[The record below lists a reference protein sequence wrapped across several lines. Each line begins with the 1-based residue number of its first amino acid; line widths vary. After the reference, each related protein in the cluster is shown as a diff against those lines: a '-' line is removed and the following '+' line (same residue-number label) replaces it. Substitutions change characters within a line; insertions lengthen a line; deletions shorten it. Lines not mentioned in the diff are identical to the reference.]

1 MICCD
6 HVLMGDFLL
15 FVLNLTRICYVRS
28 RLRDGPVNWESA
40 NTEIKRGESGESR
53 GCRESL
59 SLPFSFFPPRLLFA
73 WLFLSRLPHYL
84 SNWNRLLPKL
94 VCEPGVD
101 IKVTGKYS
109 YVLYAVTLTTQKS
122 LLGAS
127 LSLSHTLID
136 PPSKGSNLILIF
148 PRSIPV
154 IFVWESLRVCVPL
167 SFHSTYRL
175 KHLWK
180 LSFIKIYRKT
190 SN

>member
-1 MICCD
+1 
-6 HVLMGDFLL
+6 MGDFLL

-28 RLRDGPVNWESA
+28 RLRDSPVNWESA

-59 SLPFSFFPPRLLFA
+59 SLPFSFFPSRLLSA

-94 VCEPGVD
+94 VCKPGVD

-127 LSLSHTLID
+127 LSLSHTHID
-136 PPSKGSNLILIF
+136 LPSKGSNLILIF
-148 PRSIPV
+148 RGASPSFLYGSPPSG
-154 IFVWESLRVCVPL
+154 FACPFL
-167 SFHSTYRL
+167 STALIDLNTYGNL
-175 KHLWK
+175 AL
-180 LSFIKIYRKT
+180 
-190 SN
+190 